1 MSAEVV
7 AASKSTFIGAHSYM
21 NGLGYVRSNV
31 FIGRYCSIGRR
42 VTLGAFGHA
51 MTGLSTCPAL
61 SGGDAQSNYTR
72 EEMEFLTLPD
82 APLRS
87 RYTVIQSDVWIG
99 DGAIILPGVTVGVG
113 AVIGANSVVL
123 RDVAPYEIV
132 GGIPAKPIRKRF
144 PAEVC
149 DRLLQ
154 SEWWELPL
162 ETLQSLDTGNV
173 LRFLDAFEAQK
184 PFNPAPY
191 ATYSFEI

>member
-1 MSAEVV
+1 MVV
-7 AASKSTFIGAHSYM
+7 
-21 NGLGYVRSNV
+21 
-31 FIGRYCSIGRR
+31 
-42 VTLGAFGHA
+42 
-51 MTGLSTCPAL
+51 
-61 SGGDAQSNYTR
+61 
-72 EEMEFLTLPD
+72 
-82 APLRS
+82 
-87 RYTVIQSDVWIG
+87 
-99 DGAIILPGVTVGVG
+99 
-113 AVIGANSVVL
+113 

-144 PAEVC
+144 PAEIC

-162 ETLQSLDTGNV
+162 ETLQSLDTGNI